1 MAEYKFLIFGKYSTD
16 DVVIKDPGL
25 AKYINLNAR
34 FVLHTHGRH
43 VKKHLG
49 KVNVNVVERLINN
62 MMRTEK
68 YTGKKM
74 SAYNVVK
81 KAFEIIEKKTEQ
93 NPIQVLVDAIQNA
106 APREEVTRLKMA
118 GIAVPKAVDV
128 SPSRRLDI
136 ALRNIAVGAVN
147 SSFKNPKRIEECLAD
162 EIIKAARND
171 ISSYAVSKK
180 EEIERVAASAR

>member
-1 MAEYKFLIFGKYSTD
+1 MAEFRIFGKYPVD
-16 DVVIKDPGL
+16 DVVVNDPGL
-25 AKYINLNAR
+25 VKYINLDAR
-34 FVLHTHGRH
+34 LVLHTHGRH

-49 KVNVNVVERLINN
+49 KTQVNIVERLINN

-74 SAYNVVK
+74 SAYRVVK
-81 KAFEIIEKKTEQ
+81 EAFEIIEKRTKQ
-93 NPIQVLVDAIQNA
+93 NPVQVLVNAIVNA

-128 SPSRRLDI
+128 APSRRVDI
-136 ALRNIAVGAVN
+136 ALRNIALGAVN
-147 SSFKNPKRIEECLAD
+147 ASFRNTKSAAECLAD
-162 EIIKAARND
+162 EIIKASRND
-171 ISSYAVSKK
+171 VSSYAVSKK

>member
-1 MAEYKFLIFGKYSTD
+1 MANFLIFGKYD
-16 DVVIKDPGL
+16 PEEVVVKDPGL
-25 AKYINLNAR
+25 VKYINLDAR

-43 VKKHLG
+43 AKKHLG
-49 KVNVNVVERLINN
+49 KTQVNIVERLINN

-74 SAYNVVK
+74 SAYRVVK
-81 KAFEIIEKKTEQ
+81 EAFEIIEKRTKK
-93 NPIQVLVDAIQNA
+93 NPVQVLVDAIVNA

-128 SPSRRLDI
+128 APSRRVDI
-136 ALRNIAVGAVN
+136 ALRNIALGAVN
-147 SSFKNPKRIEECLAD
+147 STFRNTKSIAECLAD
-162 EIIKAARND
+162 EIIKASRND

-180 EEIERVAASAR
+180 EEVERVAASAR

>member
-1 MAEYKFLIFGKYSTD
+1 MDFLIFGKYD
-16 DVVIKDPGL
+16 PKEVVVKDPGL
-25 AKYINLNAR
+25 ARYINLDSR
-34 FVLHTHGRH
+34 LVLHTHGRH
-43 VKKHLG
+43 VKRHLG
-49 KVNVNVVERLINN
+49 KSNVNIVERLINN
-62 MMRTEK
+62 LMRTEK

-74 SAYNVVK
+74 SAYRVVK
-81 KAFEIIEKKTEQ
+81 KTFEIIESRTKQ
-93 NPIQVLVDAIQNA
+93 NPVQVLVDALQNA

-136 ALRNIAVGAVN
+136 ALRNIALGAVN
-147 SSFKNPKRIEECLAD
+147 SSFKNSKSIEECLAD

-171 ISSYAVSKK
+171 VSSYAVSKK

>member
-1 MAEYKFLIFGKYSTD
+1 MADFQIFGKYPTK
-16 DVVIKDPGL
+16 DVVVNDPGL
-25 AKYINLNAR
+25 VRYINLDAR
-34 FVLHTHGRH
+34 MVLHTHGRH
-43 VKKHLG
+43 VKKHMG
-49 KVNVNVVERLINN
+49 KANVNIVERLINN

-81 KAFEIIEKKTEQ
+81 EAFEIIEKRTKQ
-93 NPIQVLVDAIQNA
+93 NPLQVLVNAIINS

-128 SPSRRLDI
+128 APSRRVDI

-147 SSFKNPKRIEECLAD
+147 STFRNTKSAAECLAD
-162 EIIKAARND
+162 EIIKASKND
-171 ISSYAVSKK
+171 VSSYAVSKK
-180 EEIERVAASAR
+180 EEVERVAASAR

>member
-1 MAEYKFLIFGKYSTD
+1 MVEYKFLIFGKYSTD

-81 KAFEIIEKKTEQ
+81 KAFEIIEKKTKQ
-93 NPIQVLVDAIQNA
+93 NPLQVLVDAIQNA

>member
-25 AKYINLNAR
+25 AKYINLDAR

-49 KVNVNVVERLINN
+49 KINVNVVERLINN

-81 KAFEIIEKKTEQ
+81 KAFEIIEKKTKQ

>member
-25 AKYINLNAR
+25 AKYINLDAR

-81 KAFEIIEKKTEQ
+81 KAFEIIEKKTKQ